1 MQGKNLAGRN
11 RSCGYDFLSAGPDF
25 FTEGLE
31 FVFSAGAL
39 HRLYKKSGGLLWKV
53 RRNMEPMKKAPFGA
67 FYMEQVTRVE
77 LAGISL
83 GS

>member
-1 MQGKNLAGRN
+1 MQGKNLVGRN
-11 RSCGYDFLSAGPDF
+11 RPGGYDFVSVGPDF
-25 FTEGLE
+25 FTECLE

-53 RRNMEPMKKAPFGA
+53 RRNME
-67 FYMEQVTRVE
+67 QVTRVE

>member
-1 MQGKNLAGRN
+1 MRTAPGRRKIDARKNMGRN
-11 RSCGYDFLSAGPDF
+11 RPGGYDFVSAGPDF

-39 HRLYKKSGGLLWKV
+39 HRLYKKSGGLLKEAP
-53 RRNMEPMKKAPFGA
+53 RNV
-67 FYMEQVTRVE
+67 EQVTRVE